1 MTKSHVSLTDSDVS
15 YLTALLSGGRLGART
30 YRRAQ
35 ALLWLHAG
43 QTYQQ
48 VAGQLGVGYGRVSH
62 WAGCYRA
69 GGEDRLAFLLDQPR
83 SGRPVRVDGVQQAKL
98 IALAC
103 SPAPDGYARWS
114 VRLLADR
121 AVELALDTPVSKS
134 QVQRIL
140 KKTSYSPSASGSGA

>member
-1 MTKSHVSLTDSDVS
+1 M
-15 YLTALLSGGRLGART
+15 
-30 YRRAQ
+30 
-35 ALLWLHAG
+35 
-43 QTYQQ
+43 
-48 VAGQLGVGYGRVSH
+48 
-62 WAGCYRA
+62 
-69 GGEDRLAFLLDQPR
+69 
-83 SGRPVRVDGVQQAKL
+83 QQAQL

-140 KKTSYSPSASGSGA
+140 KKTSSSPSASGNGV